1 MDDNGMIKTVYDNMV
16 DIIAD
21 EGKEL
26 YRASDGLRAKRVTR
40 PVESE
45 EWVEIDDG
53 EEMPNEY
60 EAALT
65 EIESTLNG

>member
-16 DIIAD
+16 DIVSD

-40 PVESE
+40 PVDSE
-45 EWVEIDDG
+45 EWTEIDEG
-53 EEMPNEY
+53 AEMPNEY
-60 EAALT
+60 EAALS
-65 EIESTLNG
+65 EVLEALR